1 MRSNQ
6 LSYAS
11 VLNRMYYIT
20 YSGNVNPFNKKF
32 FCYSENAVKTPFGA
46 GFSAPKIFS
55 KKFEKVLDFF
65 EDMSIMI
72 HVAEIQRRNKS
83 E

>member
-20 YSGNVNPFNKKF
+20 YSGNVNPFFKNF
-32 FCYSENAVKTPFGA
+32 FCYS
-46 GFSAPKIFS
+46 
-55 KKFEKVLDFF
+55 
-65 EDMSIMI
+65 
-72 HVAEIQRRNKS
+72 
-83 E
+83 

>member
-32 FCYSENAVKTPFGA
+32 FCYSEIKGSDQND
-46 GFSAPKIFS
+46 
-55 KKFEKVLDFF
+55 L
-65 EDMSIMI
+65 
-72 HVAEIQRRNKS
+72 
-83 E
+83 